1 MLQECGVTKMP
12 IISVIMTVYNTD
24 KKYFSEAIDS
34 ILHQTYTDFEFL
46 IIDDGSSFD
55 YSDLTSITSDK
66 RIIYF
71 KLSKNVGIANARNF
85 AIEKAKGEFIAFLD
99 SDDVAFPERLAHQI
113 NFFEN
118 NPGIDC
124 VGSSYLIIPE
134 GRLCH
139 NPEKHNDIVLHL
151 LLTGCPFLHSS
162 VMLRKKI
169 IAENKVLYKA
179 NYVPAEDYAFW
190 LDLIGLCN
198 FANIDET
205 LVKFLENIVYYAL
218 LTVVIIAA
226 LNKLGIA
233 TTSFLAILGAAG
245 LAVGLALKDS
255 LGNFAS
261 GVMIVLFKP
270 FKVGDSVVAAGV
282 SGTVTEVTIFNTV
295 FLTAD
300 NQKII
305 VPNSSITSG
314 SITNVNANNTRRVDI
329 VVAIS
334 YEDSIKNAK
343 DVLTNIINS
352 NPKVLKDKG
361 FGISVTDL
369 AETSVKL
376 GVNVWA
382 KSSDYGSLKAELLEE
397 IKIKFD
403 EVGITIPYSKNVYQQ
418 IKN

>member
-1 MLQECGVTKMP
+1 M
-12 IISVIMTVYNTD
+12 S
-24 KKYFSEAIDS
+24 
-34 ILHQTYTDFEFL
+34 
-46 IIDDGSSFD
+46 
-55 YSDLTSITSDK
+55 
-66 RIIYF
+66 
-71 KLSKNVGIANARNF
+71 
-85 AIEKAKGEFIAFLD
+85 IEKNIEKVVDQNVEQITRDFKSFIPDNIVEIAIGYSISFVFAL
-99 SDDVAFPERLAHQI
+99 LI
-113 NFFEN
+113 FFI
-118 NPGIDC
+118 GKWI
-124 VGSSYLIIPE
+124 S
-134 GRLCH
+134 
-139 NPEKHNDIVLHL
+139 K
-151 LLTGCPFLHSS
+151 S
-162 VMLRKKI
+162 VVKILGKALRK
-169 IAENKVLYKA
+169 VGG
-179 NYVPAEDYAFW
+179 V
-190 LDLIGLCN
+190 
-198 FANIDET
+198 DET

-270 FKVGDSVVAAGV
+270 FKAGDSVVAGGV

-329 VVAIS
+329 VVSIS

>member
-1 MLQECGVTKMP
+1 M
-12 IISVIMTVYNTD
+12 S
-24 KKYFSEAIDS
+24 
-34 ILHQTYTDFEFL
+34 
-46 IIDDGSSFD
+46 
-55 YSDLTSITSDK
+55 
-66 RIIYF
+66 
-71 KLSKNVGIANARNF
+71 
-85 AIEKAKGEFIAFLD
+85 IEKNIEKVVDQNVEQITRDFKSFIPDNIVEIAIGYSMSFI
-99 SDDVAFPERLAHQI
+99 VALLI
-113 NFFEN
+113 FF
-118 NPGIDC
+118 
-124 VGSSYLIIPE
+124 VGKWIS
-134 GRLCH
+134 
-139 NPEKHNDIVLHL
+139 K
-151 LLTGCPFLHSS
+151 S
-162 VMLRKKI
+162 VVKILGKALRK
-169 IAENKVLYKA
+169 VGG
-179 NYVPAEDYAFW
+179 V
-190 LDLIGLCN
+190 
-198 FANIDET
+198 DET

-270 FKVGDSVVAAGV
+270 FKAGDSVVAGGV

>member
-1 MLQECGVTKMP
+1 M
-12 IISVIMTVYNTD
+12 S
-24 KKYFSEAIDS
+24 
-34 ILHQTYTDFEFL
+34 
-46 IIDDGSSFD
+46 
-55 YSDLTSITSDK
+55 
-66 RIIYF
+66 
-71 KLSKNVGIANARNF
+71 
-85 AIEKAKGEFIAFLD
+85 IEKNIEKVVDQNVEQITRDFKSFIPDNIVEIAIGYSMSFIFAL
-99 SDDVAFPERLAHQI
+99 LI
-113 NFFEN
+113 FFI
-118 NPGIDC
+118 GKWI
-124 VGSSYLIIPE
+124 S
-134 GRLCH
+134 
-139 NPEKHNDIVLHL
+139 K
-151 LLTGCPFLHSS
+151 S
-162 VMLRKKI
+162 VVKILGKALRK
-169 IAENKVLYKA
+169 VGG
-179 NYVPAEDYAFW
+179 V
-190 LDLIGLCN
+190 
-198 FANIDET
+198 DET

-270 FKVGDSVVAAGV
+270 FKAGDSVVAGGV

>member
-1 MLQECGVTKMP
+1 MSIEKNIEKVVDQNVEQITRDFKSFIPDNILEIAIGY
-12 IISVIMTVYNTD
+12 SV
-24 KKYFSEAIDS
+24 S
-34 ILHQTYTDFEFL
+34 ILIALL
-46 IIDDGSSFD
+46 IFFIGKWISK
-55 YSDLTSITSDK
+55 SIVK
-66 RIIYF
+66 I
-71 KLSKNVGIANARNF
+71 LG
-85 AIEKAKGEFIAFLD
+85 KA
-99 SDDVAFPERLAHQI
+99 
-113 NFFEN
+113 
-118 NPGIDC
+118 
-124 VGSSYLIIPE
+124 
-134 GRLCH
+134 
-139 NPEKHNDIVLHL
+139 
-151 LLTGCPFLHSS
+151 
-162 VMLRKKI
+162 LRK
-169 IAENKVLYKA
+169 VGG
-179 NYVPAEDYAFW
+179 V
-190 LDLIGLCN
+190 
-198 FANIDET
+198 DET

-270 FKVGDSVVAAGV
+270 FKAGDSVVAGGV

-314 SITNVNANNTRRVDI
+314 SITNINANDTRRVDI

>member
-1 MLQECGVTKMP
+1 M
-12 IISVIMTVYNTD
+12 S
-24 KKYFSEAIDS
+24 
-34 ILHQTYTDFEFL
+34 
-46 IIDDGSSFD
+46 
-55 YSDLTSITSDK
+55 
-66 RIIYF
+66 
-71 KLSKNVGIANARNF
+71 
-85 AIEKAKGEFIAFLD
+85 IEKNIEKVLDQNVEQITRDFKSFIPDNIVEIAIGYSISFVFAL
-99 SDDVAFPERLAHQI
+99 LI
-113 NFFEN
+113 FFI
-118 NPGIDC
+118 GKWI
-124 VGSSYLIIPE
+124 S
-134 GRLCH
+134 
-139 NPEKHNDIVLHL
+139 K
-151 LLTGCPFLHSS
+151 S
-162 VMLRKKI
+162 VVKILGKALRK
-169 IAENKVLYKA
+169 VGG
-179 NYVPAEDYAFW
+179 V
-190 LDLIGLCN
+190 
-198 FANIDET
+198 DET

-270 FKVGDSVVAAGV
+270 FKAGDSVVAGGV

>member
-1 MLQECGVTKMP
+1 M
-12 IISVIMTVYNTD
+12 S
-24 KKYFSEAIDS
+24 
-34 ILHQTYTDFEFL
+34 
-46 IIDDGSSFD
+46 
-55 YSDLTSITSDK
+55 
-66 RIIYF
+66 
-71 KLSKNVGIANARNF
+71 
-85 AIEKAKGEFIAFLD
+85 IEKNIEKVVDQNVEQITRDFKSFIPDNIVEIAIGYSISFVFAL
-99 SDDVAFPERLAHQI
+99 LI
-113 NFFEN
+113 FFI
-118 NPGIDC
+118 GKWI
-124 VGSSYLIIPE
+124 S
-134 GRLCH
+134 
-139 NPEKHNDIVLHL
+139 K
-151 LLTGCPFLHSS
+151 S
-162 VMLRKKI
+162 VVKILGKALRK
-169 IAENKVLYKA
+169 VGG
-179 NYVPAEDYAFW
+179 V
-190 LDLIGLCN
+190 
-198 FANIDET
+198 DET

-270 FKVGDSVVAAGV
+270 FKAGDSVVAGGV

-314 SITNVNANNTRRVDI
+314 SITNVNANDTRRVDI

-352 NPKVLKDKG
+352 NPKVLQEKG

>member
-1 MLQECGVTKMP
+1 M
-12 IISVIMTVYNTD
+12 S
-24 KKYFSEAIDS
+24 
-34 ILHQTYTDFEFL
+34 
-46 IIDDGSSFD
+46 
-55 YSDLTSITSDK
+55 
-66 RIIYF
+66 
-71 KLSKNVGIANARNF
+71 
-85 AIEKAKGEFIAFLD
+85 IEKNIEKVVDQNVEQITRDFKSFIPDNIVEIAIGYSISFVFAL
-99 SDDVAFPERLAHQI
+99 LI
-113 NFFEN
+113 FFI
-118 NPGIDC
+118 GKWI
-124 VGSSYLIIPE
+124 S
-134 GRLCH
+134 
-139 NPEKHNDIVLHL
+139 K
-151 LLTGCPFLHSS
+151 S
-162 VMLRKKI
+162 VVKILGKALRK
-169 IAENKVLYKA
+169 VGG
-179 NYVPAEDYAFW
+179 V
-190 LDLIGLCN
+190 
-198 FANIDET
+198 DET

-270 FKVGDSVVAAGV
+270 FKDGDSVVAGGV

>member
-1 MLQECGVTKMP
+1 M
-12 IISVIMTVYNTD
+12 S
-24 KKYFSEAIDS
+24 
-34 ILHQTYTDFEFL
+34 
-46 IIDDGSSFD
+46 
-55 YSDLTSITSDK
+55 
-66 RIIYF
+66 
-71 KLSKNVGIANARNF
+71 
-85 AIEKAKGEFIAFLD
+85 IEKNIEKVVDQNVEQITRDFKSFIPDNIVEIAIGYSISFVFAL
-99 SDDVAFPERLAHQI
+99 LI
-113 NFFEN
+113 FFI
-118 NPGIDC
+118 GKWI
-124 VGSSYLIIPE
+124 S
-134 GRLCH
+134 
-139 NPEKHNDIVLHL
+139 K
-151 LLTGCPFLHSS
+151 S
-162 VMLRKKI
+162 VVKILGKALRK
-169 IAENKVLYKA
+169 VGG
-179 NYVPAEDYAFW
+179 V
-190 LDLIGLCN
+190 
-198 FANIDET
+198 DET

-255 LGNFAS
+255 LGNFAT

-270 FKVGDSVVAAGV
+270 FKAGDSVVAGGV

>member
-1 MLQECGVTKMP
+1 M
-12 IISVIMTVYNTD
+12 
-24 KKYFSEAIDS
+24 S
-34 ILHQTYTDFEFL
+34 IE
-46 IIDDGSSFD
+46 
-55 YSDLTSITSDK
+55 
-66 RIIYF
+66 
-71 KLSKNVGIANARNF
+71 KNVEKVVDQNVEQITRDFKSFIPDNIVEIAIGYSISFVF
-85 AIEKAKGEFIAFLD
+85 ALLIFFIGKWISKSVVKILGKA
-99 SDDVAFPERLAHQI
+99 
-113 NFFEN
+113 
-118 NPGIDC
+118 
-124 VGSSYLIIPE
+124 
-134 GRLCH
+134 
-139 NPEKHNDIVLHL
+139 
-151 LLTGCPFLHSS
+151 
-162 VMLRKKI
+162 LRK
-169 IAENKVLYKA
+169 VGG
-179 NYVPAEDYAFW
+179 V
-190 LDLIGLCN
+190 
-198 FANIDET
+198 DET

-270 FKVGDSVVAAGV
+270 FKAGDSVVAGGV

>member
-1 MLQECGVTKMP
+1 M
-12 IISVIMTVYNTD
+12 S
-24 KKYFSEAIDS
+24 
-34 ILHQTYTDFEFL
+34 
-46 IIDDGSSFD
+46 
-55 YSDLTSITSDK
+55 
-66 RIIYF
+66 
-71 KLSKNVGIANARNF
+71 
-85 AIEKAKGEFIAFLD
+85 IEKNIEKVVDQNVEQITRDFKSFIPDNIVEIAIGYSVSFI
-99 SDDVAFPERLAHQI
+99 VALLI
-113 NFFEN
+113 FFI
-118 NPGIDC
+118 GKWI
-124 VGSSYLIIPE
+124 S
-134 GRLCH
+134 
-139 NPEKHNDIVLHL
+139 K
-151 LLTGCPFLHSS
+151 S
-162 VMLRKKI
+162 VVKILGKALRK
-169 IAENKVLYKA
+169 VGG
-179 NYVPAEDYAFW
+179 V
-190 LDLIGLCN
+190 
-198 FANIDET
+198 DET
-205 LVKFLENIVYYAL
+205 LVKFLENIVYYTL

-270 FKVGDSVVAAGV
+270 FKAGDSVVAGGV

>member
-1 MLQECGVTKMP
+1 M
-12 IISVIMTVYNTD
+12 S
-24 KKYFSEAIDS
+24 
-34 ILHQTYTDFEFL
+34 
-46 IIDDGSSFD
+46 
-55 YSDLTSITSDK
+55 
-66 RIIYF
+66 
-71 KLSKNVGIANARNF
+71 
-85 AIEKAKGEFIAFLD
+85 IEKNIEKVVDQNVEQITRDFKSFIPDNIVEIAIGYSISFVFAL
-99 SDDVAFPERLAHQI
+99 LI
-113 NFFEN
+113 FFI
-118 NPGIDC
+118 GKWI
-124 VGSSYLIIPE
+124 S
-134 GRLCH
+134 
-139 NPEKHNDIVLHL
+139 K
-151 LLTGCPFLHSS
+151 S
-162 VMLRKKI
+162 VVKILGKALRK
-169 IAENKVLYKA
+169 VGG
-179 NYVPAEDYAFW
+179 V
-190 LDLIGLCN
+190 
-198 FANIDET
+198 DET

-270 FKVGDSVVAAGV
+270 FKAGDSVFAGGV

-376 GVNVWA
+376 SVNVWA

>member
-1 MLQECGVTKMP
+1 M
-12 IISVIMTVYNTD
+12 S
-24 KKYFSEAIDS
+24 
-34 ILHQTYTDFEFL
+34 
-46 IIDDGSSFD
+46 
-55 YSDLTSITSDK
+55 
-66 RIIYF
+66 
-71 KLSKNVGIANARNF
+71 
-85 AIEKAKGEFIAFLD
+85 IEKNIEKVVDQNVEQITRDFKSFIPDNIVEIAIGYSMSFIFAL
-99 SDDVAFPERLAHQI
+99 LI
-113 NFFEN
+113 FFI
-118 NPGIDC
+118 GKWI
-124 VGSSYLIIPE
+124 S
-134 GRLCH
+134 
-139 NPEKHNDIVLHL
+139 K
-151 LLTGCPFLHSS
+151 S
-162 VMLRKKI
+162 VVKILGKALRK
-169 IAENKVLYKA
+169 VGG
-179 NYVPAEDYAFW
+179 V
-190 LDLIGLCN
+190 
-198 FANIDET
+198 DET

-270 FKVGDSVVAAGV
+270 FKAGDSVVAGGV

-352 NPKVLKDKG
+352 NPKVLQEKG

>member
-1 MLQECGVTKMP
+1 M
-12 IISVIMTVYNTD
+12 S
-24 KKYFSEAIDS
+24 
-34 ILHQTYTDFEFL
+34 
-46 IIDDGSSFD
+46 
-55 YSDLTSITSDK
+55 
-66 RIIYF
+66 
-71 KLSKNVGIANARNF
+71 
-85 AIEKAKGEFIAFLD
+85 IEKNIEKVVDQNVEQITRDFKSFIPDNIVEIAIGYSISFVFAL
-99 SDDVAFPERLAHQI
+99 LI
-113 NFFEN
+113 FFI
-118 NPGIDC
+118 GKWI
-124 VGSSYLIIPE
+124 S
-134 GRLCH
+134 
-139 NPEKHNDIVLHL
+139 K
-151 LLTGCPFLHSS
+151 S
-162 VMLRKKI
+162 VVKILGKALRK
-169 IAENKVLYKA
+169 VGG
-179 NYVPAEDYAFW
+179 V
-190 LDLIGLCN
+190 
-198 FANIDET
+198 DET
-205 LVKFLENIVYYAL
+205 LVKFLEDIVYYAL

-270 FKVGDSVVAAGV
+270 FKDGDSVVAAGV

-334 YEDSIKNAK
+334 YEDSIKNTK

-403 EVGITIPYSKNVYQQ
+403 EVGITIPYPKNVYQQ

>member
-1 MLQECGVTKMP
+1 M
-12 IISVIMTVYNTD
+12 S
-24 KKYFSEAIDS
+24 
-34 ILHQTYTDFEFL
+34 
-46 IIDDGSSFD
+46 
-55 YSDLTSITSDK
+55 
-66 RIIYF
+66 
-71 KLSKNVGIANARNF
+71 
-85 AIEKAKGEFIAFLD
+85 IEKNIEKVVDQNVEQITRDFKSFIPDNIVEIAIGYSISFIFAL
-99 SDDVAFPERLAHQI
+99 LI
-113 NFFEN
+113 FFI
-118 NPGIDC
+118 GKWI
-124 VGSSYLIIPE
+124 S
-134 GRLCH
+134 
-139 NPEKHNDIVLHL
+139 K
-151 LLTGCPFLHSS
+151 S
-162 VMLRKKI
+162 VVKILGKALRK
-169 IAENKVLYKA
+169 VGG
-179 NYVPAEDYAFW
+179 V
-190 LDLIGLCN
+190 
-198 FANIDET
+198 DET

-270 FKVGDSVVAAGV
+270 FKAGDSVVAGGV

-352 NPKVLKDKG
+352 NPKVLKEKG

-403 EVGITIPYSKNVYQQ
+403 EVGIIIPYSKNVYQQ

>member
-1 MLQECGVTKMP
+1 M
-12 IISVIMTVYNTD
+12 S
-24 KKYFSEAIDS
+24 
-34 ILHQTYTDFEFL
+34 
-46 IIDDGSSFD
+46 
-55 YSDLTSITSDK
+55 
-66 RIIYF
+66 
-71 KLSKNVGIANARNF
+71 
-85 AIEKAKGEFIAFLD
+85 IEKNIEKVVDQNIEQITRDFKSFIPDNIVEIAIGYSISFVFAL
-99 SDDVAFPERLAHQI
+99 LI
-113 NFFEN
+113 FFI
-118 NPGIDC
+118 GKWI
-124 VGSSYLIIPE
+124 S
-134 GRLCH
+134 
-139 NPEKHNDIVLHL
+139 K
-151 LLTGCPFLHSS
+151 S
-162 VMLRKKI
+162 VVKILGKALRK
-169 IAENKVLYKA
+169 VGG
-179 NYVPAEDYAFW
+179 V
-190 LDLIGLCN
+190 
-198 FANIDET
+198 DET
-205 LVKFLENIVYYAL
+205 LVRFLENIVYYAL

-270 FKVGDSVVAAGV
+270 FKAGDSVVAGGV

>member
-1 MLQECGVTKMP
+1 M
-12 IISVIMTVYNTD
+12 S
-24 KKYFSEAIDS
+24 
-34 ILHQTYTDFEFL
+34 
-46 IIDDGSSFD
+46 
-55 YSDLTSITSDK
+55 
-66 RIIYF
+66 
-71 KLSKNVGIANARNF
+71 
-85 AIEKAKGEFIAFLD
+85 IEKNIEKVVDQNVEQITRDFKSFIPDNIVDIAIGYSISFVFAL
-99 SDDVAFPERLAHQI
+99 LI
-113 NFFEN
+113 FFI
-118 NPGIDC
+118 GKWI
-124 VGSSYLIIPE
+124 S
-134 GRLCH
+134 
-139 NPEKHNDIVLHL
+139 K
-151 LLTGCPFLHSS
+151 S
-162 VMLRKKI
+162 VVKILGKALRK
-169 IAENKVLYKA
+169 VGG
-179 NYVPAEDYAFW
+179 V
-190 LDLIGLCN
+190 
-198 FANIDET
+198 DET

-270 FKVGDSVVAAGV
+270 FKAGDSVVAGGV

-352 NPKVLKDKG
+352 NPKVLQEKG

-403 EVGITIPYSKNVYQQ
+403 EVGITIPYPKNVYQQ

>member
-1 MLQECGVTKMP
+1 M
-12 IISVIMTVYNTD
+12 S
-24 KKYFSEAIDS
+24 
-34 ILHQTYTDFEFL
+34 
-46 IIDDGSSFD
+46 
-55 YSDLTSITSDK
+55 
-66 RIIYF
+66 
-71 KLSKNVGIANARNF
+71 
-85 AIEKAKGEFIAFLD
+85 IEKNIEKVVDQNVEQITRDFKSFIPDNIVEIAIGYSISFVFAL
-99 SDDVAFPERLAHQI
+99 LI
-113 NFFEN
+113 FFI
-118 NPGIDC
+118 GKWI
-124 VGSSYLIIPE
+124 S
-134 GRLCH
+134 
-139 NPEKHNDIVLHL
+139 K
-151 LLTGCPFLHSS
+151 S
-162 VMLRKKI
+162 VVKILGKALRK
-169 IAENKVLYKA
+169 VGG
-179 NYVPAEDYAFW
+179 V
-190 LDLIGLCN
+190 
-198 FANIDET
+198 DET

-270 FKVGDSVVAAGV
+270 FKAGDSVVAGGV

-382 KSSDYGSLKAELLEE
+382 KSSDYGTLKAELLEE

>member
-1 MLQECGVTKMP
+1 M
-12 IISVIMTVYNTD
+12 S
-24 KKYFSEAIDS
+24 
-34 ILHQTYTDFEFL
+34 
-46 IIDDGSSFD
+46 
-55 YSDLTSITSDK
+55 
-66 RIIYF
+66 
-71 KLSKNVGIANARNF
+71 
-85 AIEKAKGEFIAFLD
+85 IEKNIEKVVDQNVEQITRDFKSFIPDNIVEIAIGYSISFVFAL
-99 SDDVAFPERLAHQI
+99 LI
-113 NFFEN
+113 FFI
-118 NPGIDC
+118 GKWI
-124 VGSSYLIIPE
+124 S
-134 GRLCH
+134 
-139 NPEKHNDIVLHL
+139 K
-151 LLTGCPFLHSS
+151 S
-162 VMLRKKI
+162 VVKILGKALRK
-169 IAENKVLYKA
+169 VGG
-179 NYVPAEDYAFW
+179 V
-190 LDLIGLCN
+190 
-198 FANIDET
+198 DET

-270 FKVGDSVVAAGV
+270 FKAGDSVVAGGV

-352 NPKVLKDKG
+352 NPKVLQEKG

>member
-1 MLQECGVTKMP
+1 MSDQLPFHVP
-12 IISVIMTVYNTD
+12 PHLP
-24 KKYFSEAIDS
+24 
-34 ILHQTYTDFEFL
+34 LHPP
-46 IIDDGSSFD
+46 
-55 YSDLTSITSDK
+55 
-66 RIIYF
+66 
-71 KLSKNVGIANARNF
+71 
-85 AIEKAKGEFIAFLD
+85 KAL
-99 SDDVAFPERLAHQI
+99 
-113 NFFEN
+113 
-118 NPGIDC
+118 
-124 VGSSYLIIPE
+124 
-134 GRLCH
+134 
-139 NPEKHNDIVLHL
+139 
-151 LLTGCPFLHSS
+151 
-162 VMLRKKI
+162 
-169 IAENKVLYKA
+169 
-179 NYVPAEDYAFW
+179 VPAEP
-190 LDLIGLCN
+190 
-198 FANIDET
+198 
-205 LVKFLENIVYYAL
+205 V
-218 LTVVIIAA
+218 
-226 LNKLGIA
+226 
-233 TTSFLAILGAAG
+233 
-245 LAVGLALKDS
+245 LALQLD
-255 LGNFAS
+255 GNGRYHKLS
-261 GVMIVLFKP
+261 
-270 FKVGDSVVAAGV
+270 AGGLV
-282 SGTVTEVTIFNTV
+282 PAERCWLHLDYS
-295 FLTAD
+295 AD

>member
-1 MLQECGVTKMP
+1 M
-12 IISVIMTVYNTD
+12 S
-24 KKYFSEAIDS
+24 
-34 ILHQTYTDFEFL
+34 
-46 IIDDGSSFD
+46 
-55 YSDLTSITSDK
+55 
-66 RIIYF
+66 
-71 KLSKNVGIANARNF
+71 
-85 AIEKAKGEFIAFLD
+85 IEKNIEKVVDQNVEQITRDFKSFIPDNIVDIAIGYSISFVFAL
-99 SDDVAFPERLAHQI
+99 LI
-113 NFFEN
+113 FFI
-118 NPGIDC
+118 GKWI
-124 VGSSYLIIPE
+124 S
-134 GRLCH
+134 
-139 NPEKHNDIVLHL
+139 K
-151 LLTGCPFLHSS
+151 S
-162 VMLRKKI
+162 VVKILGKALRK
-169 IAENKVLYKA
+169 VGG
-179 NYVPAEDYAFW
+179 V
-190 LDLIGLCN
+190 
-198 FANIDET
+198 DET

-270 FKVGDSVVAAGV
+270 FKAGDSVVAGGV

-334 YEDSIKNAK
+334 YEDSIKNVK
-343 DVLTNIINS
+343 EVLTNIINS
-352 NPKVLKDKG
+352 NPKVLKEKG

>member
-1 MLQECGVTKMP
+1 MDMSSIENGVETL
-12 IISVIMTVYNTD
+12 
-24 KKYFSEAIDS
+24 KKDFLSFIPQNILDTTLEYSWSIFLALLIFFVGKWIVNRVVKVLGKLLRKID
-34 ILHQTYTDFEFL
+34 
-46 IIDDGSSFD
+46 
-55 YSDLTSITSDK
+55 
-66 RIIYF
+66 
-71 KLSKNVGIANARNF
+71 
-85 AIEKAKGEFIAFLD
+85 
-99 SDDVAFPERLAHQI
+99 
-113 NFFEN
+113 
-118 NPGIDC
+118 GIDE
-124 VGSSYLIIPE
+124 I
-134 GRLCH
+134 
-139 NPEKHNDIVLHL
+139 
-151 LLTGCPFLHSS
+151 
-162 VMLRKKI
+162 
-169 IAENKVLYKA
+169 
-179 NYVPAEDYAFW
+179 
-190 LDLIGLCN
+190 
-198 FANIDET
+198 
-205 LVKFLENIVYYAL
+205 LVKFLENIAYYSLITA
-218 LTVVIIAA
+218 VILAA
-226 LNKLGIA
+226 LNKLGIT

-261 GVMIVLFKP
+261 GVMIIIFKP
-270 FKVGDSVVAAGV
+270 FRVGDFVTAGGVTGSV
-282 SGTVTEVTIFNTV
+282 SEVGIFNSV
-295 FLTAD
+295 FVTGD
-300 NQKII
+300 NQRIV

-314 SITNVNANNTRRVDI
+314 SITNVNAFDTRRVDI

>member
-1 MLQECGVTKMP
+1 MSIEKNIEKVVDQNVEQITRDFKSFIPDNIVEIAIGY
-12 IISVIMTVYNTD
+12 SV
-24 KKYFSEAIDS
+24 S
-34 ILHQTYTDFEFL
+34 ILIAVL
-46 IIDDGSSFD
+46 IFFIGKW
-55 YSDLTSITSDK
+55 I
-66 RIIYF
+66 
-71 KLSKNVGIANARNF
+71 SKNIV
-85 AIEKAKGEFIAFLD
+85 KL
-99 SDDVAFPERLAHQI
+99 L
-113 NFFEN
+113 
-118 NPGIDC
+118 
-124 VGSSYLIIPE
+124 
-134 GRLCH
+134 GRA
-139 NPEKHNDIVLHL
+139 
-151 LLTGCPFLHSS
+151 
-162 VMLRKKI
+162 LRK
-169 IAENKVLYKA
+169 VGG
-179 NYVPAEDYAFW
+179 V
-190 LDLIGLCN
+190 
-198 FANIDET
+198 DET
-205 LVKFLENIVYYAL
+205 LVKFLENIVYYTL

-270 FKVGDSVVAAGV
+270 FKAGDSVVAGGV

-334 YEDSIKNAK
+334 YEDNIKNAK

-361 FGISVTDL
+361 VGIAVTDL
-369 AETSVKL
+369 AVDSVKL

-382 KSSDYGSLKAELLEE
+382 KSSDCGSLKAELLEE
-397 IKIKFD
+397 IKTKFD
-403 EVGITIPYSKNVYQQ
+403 EVGITIPYPKNVYQQ

>member
-1 MLQECGVTKMP
+1 M
-12 IISVIMTVYNTD
+12 S
-24 KKYFSEAIDS
+24 
-34 ILHQTYTDFEFL
+34 
-46 IIDDGSSFD
+46 
-55 YSDLTSITSDK
+55 
-66 RIIYF
+66 
-71 KLSKNVGIANARNF
+71 
-85 AIEKAKGEFIAFLD
+85 IEKNIEKVVDQNVEQITRDFKSFIPDNIVDIAIGYSISFVFAL
-99 SDDVAFPERLAHQI
+99 LI
-113 NFFEN
+113 FFI
-118 NPGIDC
+118 GKWI
-124 VGSSYLIIPE
+124 S
-134 GRLCH
+134 
-139 NPEKHNDIVLHL
+139 K
-151 LLTGCPFLHSS
+151 S
-162 VMLRKKI
+162 VVKILGKALRK
-169 IAENKVLYKA
+169 VGG
-179 NYVPAEDYAFW
+179 V
-190 LDLIGLCN
+190 
-198 FANIDET
+198 DET

-270 FKVGDSVVAAGV
+270 FKLGDSVVAGGV

-334 YEDSIKNAK
+334 YEDNIKNAK

>member
-1 MLQECGVTKMP
+1 M
-12 IISVIMTVYNTD
+12 S
-24 KKYFSEAIDS
+24 
-34 ILHQTYTDFEFL
+34 
-46 IIDDGSSFD
+46 
-55 YSDLTSITSDK
+55 
-66 RIIYF
+66 
-71 KLSKNVGIANARNF
+71 
-85 AIEKAKGEFIAFLD
+85 IEKNIEKVVDQNVEQITRDFKSFIPDNIVEIAIGYSISFVFAL
-99 SDDVAFPERLAHQI
+99 LI
-113 NFFEN
+113 FFI
-118 NPGIDC
+118 GKWI
-124 VGSSYLIIPE
+124 S
-134 GRLCH
+134 
-139 NPEKHNDIVLHL
+139 K
-151 LLTGCPFLHSS
+151 S
-162 VMLRKKI
+162 VVKILGKALRK
-169 IAENKVLYKA
+169 VGG
-179 NYVPAEDYAFW
+179 V
-190 LDLIGLCN
+190 
-198 FANIDET
+198 DET

-270 FKVGDSVVAAGV
+270 FKAGDSVVAGGV

-376 GVNVWA
+376 SVNVWA

>member
-1 MLQECGVTKMP
+1 M
-12 IISVIMTVYNTD
+12 S
-24 KKYFSEAIDS
+24 
-34 ILHQTYTDFEFL
+34 
-46 IIDDGSSFD
+46 
-55 YSDLTSITSDK
+55 
-66 RIIYF
+66 
-71 KLSKNVGIANARNF
+71 
-85 AIEKAKGEFIAFLD
+85 IEKNIEKVVDQNVEQITRDFQSFIPDNIVDIAIGYSISFVFAL
-99 SDDVAFPERLAHQI
+99 LI
-113 NFFEN
+113 FFI
-118 NPGIDC
+118 GKWI
-124 VGSSYLIIPE
+124 S
-134 GRLCH
+134 
-139 NPEKHNDIVLHL
+139 K
-151 LLTGCPFLHSS
+151 S
-162 VMLRKKI
+162 VVKILGKALRK
-169 IAENKVLYKA
+169 VGG
-179 NYVPAEDYAFW
+179 V
-190 LDLIGLCN
+190 
-198 FANIDET
+198 DET

-270 FKVGDSVVAAGV
+270 FKAGDSVVAGGV

>member
-1 MLQECGVTKMP
+1 M
-12 IISVIMTVYNTD
+12 S
-24 KKYFSEAIDS
+24 
-34 ILHQTYTDFEFL
+34 
-46 IIDDGSSFD
+46 
-55 YSDLTSITSDK
+55 
-66 RIIYF
+66 
-71 KLSKNVGIANARNF
+71 
-85 AIEKAKGEFIAFLD
+85 IEKNIEKVVDQNVEQITRDFKSFIPDNIVDIAIGYSISFVFAL
-99 SDDVAFPERLAHQI
+99 LI
-113 NFFEN
+113 FFI
-118 NPGIDC
+118 GKWI
-124 VGSSYLIIPE
+124 S
-134 GRLCH
+134 
-139 NPEKHNDIVLHL
+139 K
-151 LLTGCPFLHSS
+151 S
-162 VMLRKKI
+162 VVKILGKALRK
-169 IAENKVLYKA
+169 VGG
-179 NYVPAEDYAFW
+179 V
-190 LDLIGLCN
+190 
-198 FANIDET
+198 DET

-270 FKVGDSVVAAGV
+270 FKAGDSVVAGGV

-334 YEDSIKNAK
+334 YEDNIKNAK
-343 DVLTNIINS
+343 EVLTNIINS

>member
-1 MLQECGVTKMP
+1 MSIEKNIEKVVDQNVEQITRDFKSFIPDNILEIAIGY
-12 IISVIMTVYNTD
+12 SV
-24 KKYFSEAIDS
+24 S
-34 ILHQTYTDFEFL
+34 ILIALL
-46 IIDDGSSFD
+46 IFFIGKW
-55 YSDLTSITSDK
+55 I
-66 RIIYF
+66 
-71 KLSKNVGIANARNF
+71 SKNIVKLLG
-85 AIEKAKGEFIAFLD
+85 KA
-99 SDDVAFPERLAHQI
+99 
-113 NFFEN
+113 
-118 NPGIDC
+118 
-124 VGSSYLIIPE
+124 
-134 GRLCH
+134 
-139 NPEKHNDIVLHL
+139 
-151 LLTGCPFLHSS
+151 
-162 VMLRKKI
+162 LRK
-169 IAENKVLYKA
+169 ADGV
-179 NYVPAEDYAFW
+179 
-190 LDLIGLCN
+190 
-198 FANIDET
+198 DET

-226 LNKLGIA
+226 LSKLGIA

-270 FKVGDSVVAAGV
+270 FKAGDSVVAGGA

-334 YEDSIKNAK
+334 YEDNIKNAK
-343 DVLTNIINS
+343 EVLTNIINS

-361 FGISVTDL
+361 FGISVADL
-369 AETSVKL
+369 AVDSVKL

>member
-1 MLQECGVTKMP
+1 M
-12 IISVIMTVYNTD
+12 S
-24 KKYFSEAIDS
+24 
-34 ILHQTYTDFEFL
+34 
-46 IIDDGSSFD
+46 
-55 YSDLTSITSDK
+55 
-66 RIIYF
+66 
-71 KLSKNVGIANARNF
+71 
-85 AIEKAKGEFIAFLD
+85 IEKNIEKVVDQNVEQITRDFKSFIPDNIVEIAIGYSISFVFAL
-99 SDDVAFPERLAHQI
+99 LI
-113 NFFEN
+113 FFI
-118 NPGIDC
+118 GKWI
-124 VGSSYLIIPE
+124 S
-134 GRLCH
+134 
-139 NPEKHNDIVLHL
+139 K
-151 LLTGCPFLHSS
+151 S
-162 VMLRKKI
+162 VVKILGKALRK
-169 IAENKVLYKA
+169 VGG
-179 NYVPAEDYAFW
+179 V
-190 LDLIGLCN
+190 
-198 FANIDET
+198 DET

-270 FKVGDSVVAAGV
+270 FRVGDFVTAGGV

>member
-1 MLQECGVTKMP
+1 M
-12 IISVIMTVYNTD
+12 S
-24 KKYFSEAIDS
+24 
-34 ILHQTYTDFEFL
+34 
-46 IIDDGSSFD
+46 
-55 YSDLTSITSDK
+55 
-66 RIIYF
+66 
-71 KLSKNVGIANARNF
+71 
-85 AIEKAKGEFIAFLD
+85 IEKNIEKVVDQNVEQITRDFKSFIPDNIVEIAIGYSISFVFAL
-99 SDDVAFPERLAHQI
+99 LI
-113 NFFEN
+113 FFI
-118 NPGIDC
+118 GKWI
-124 VGSSYLIIPE
+124 S
-134 GRLCH
+134 
-139 NPEKHNDIVLHL
+139 K
-151 LLTGCPFLHSS
+151 S
-162 VMLRKKI
+162 VVKILGKALRK
-169 IAENKVLYKA
+169 VGG
-179 NYVPAEDYAFW
+179 V
-190 LDLIGLCN
+190 
-198 FANIDET
+198 DET

-270 FKVGDSVVAAGV
+270 FKAGDSVVVGGV

-369 AETSVKL
+369 AETSVNL

-397 IKIKFD
+397 IKIKID

>member
-1 MLQECGVTKMP
+1 M
-12 IISVIMTVYNTD
+12 S
-24 KKYFSEAIDS
+24 
-34 ILHQTYTDFEFL
+34 
-46 IIDDGSSFD
+46 
-55 YSDLTSITSDK
+55 
-66 RIIYF
+66 
-71 KLSKNVGIANARNF
+71 
-85 AIEKAKGEFIAFLD
+85 IEKNIEKVVDQNVEQITRDFKSFIPDNIVEIAIGYSISFVFAL
-99 SDDVAFPERLAHQI
+99 LI
-113 NFFEN
+113 FFI
-118 NPGIDC
+118 GKWI
-124 VGSSYLIIPE
+124 S
-134 GRLCH
+134 
-139 NPEKHNDIVLHL
+139 K
-151 LLTGCPFLHSS
+151 S
-162 VMLRKKI
+162 VVKILGKALRK
-169 IAENKVLYKA
+169 VGG
-179 NYVPAEDYAFW
+179 V
-190 LDLIGLCN
+190 
-198 FANIDET
+198 DET

-270 FKVGDSVVAAGV
+270 FRVGDFVTAGGV

-314 SITNVNANNTRRVDI
+314 SITNINANDTRRVDI

-334 YEDSIKNAK
+334 YEDNIKNAK

>member
-1 MLQECGVTKMP
+1 M
-12 IISVIMTVYNTD
+12 S
-24 KKYFSEAIDS
+24 
-34 ILHQTYTDFEFL
+34 
-46 IIDDGSSFD
+46 
-55 YSDLTSITSDK
+55 
-66 RIIYF
+66 
-71 KLSKNVGIANARNF
+71 
-85 AIEKAKGEFIAFLD
+85 IEKNIEKVVDQNVEQITRDFKSFIPDNIVEIAIGYSVSIVVAVLIFFIGKWIAK
-99 SDDVAFPERLAHQI
+99 
-113 NFFEN
+113 
-118 NPGIDC
+118 
-124 VGSSYLIIPE
+124 
-134 GRLCH
+134 
-139 NPEKHNDIVLHL
+139 
-151 LLTGCPFLHSS
+151 S
-162 VMLRKKI
+162 VVKILGKALRK
-169 IAENKVLYKA
+169 VGG
-179 NYVPAEDYAFW
+179 V
-190 LDLIGLCN
+190 
-198 FANIDET
+198 DET
-205 LVKFLENIVYYAL
+205 LVKFLENIVYYTL

-270 FKVGDSVVAAGV
+270 FKAGDSVVAGGV

-334 YEDSIKNAK
+334 YEDNIKNAK

-361 FGISVTDL
+361 VGIAVTDL
-369 AETSVKL
+369 AVDSVKL

-382 KSSDYGSLKAELLEE
+382 KSSDCGSLKAELLEE
-397 IKIKFD
+397 IKTKFD
-403 EVGITIPYSKNVYQQ
+403 EVGITIPYPKNVYQQ